1 MAETAPL
8 IKGRGQND
16 CVPSTIT
23 ACRETLLPLPRQEE
37 SVQGGRSPLMG
48 VALASGDTVGGEGL
62 RPRKQA
68 PILFFKKLLPRA
80 STPKLRP
87 RHQALLALALAGR
100 PPGPE
105 LTHVLSTLLPRIS
118 TICCP
123 FLRYP
128 VPRDHLIPICL
139 LHPLT
144 TSSFWAR

>member
-8 IKGRGQND
+8 IKGRGRKD

-23 ACRETLLPLPRQEE
+23 ACRETLLPLLRQEE
-37 SVQGGRSPLMG
+37 SVQGGWSPLMG
-48 VALASGDTVGGEGL
+48 VALASRDAVGGEGL

-68 PILFFKKLLPRA
+68 PILFFKKLPPRA

-87 RHQALLALALAGR
+87 RRQALLALALAGR

-105 LTHVLSTLLPRIS
+105 LTHVLSTLLPGIS
-118 TICCP
+118 TTCCP

-128 VPRDHLIPICL
+128 TVLDIQYPGVISYPFAYFIL
-139 LHPLT
+139 
-144 TSSFWAR
+144 